1 MACMNVSARLPD
13 GTHAWGVSYWE
24 TLPPEQLEEYLSM
37 KTGLHANIGETSAV
51 MAVRPELVD
60 LTHAVAEWPDF
71 PEFHSPAFPA
81 VLAYFE
87 TNPGSV
93 WRALRSGVWGDPRES
108 TAELG
113 KKFYSWIEDGVV
125 RHIQDVDETYR
136 RLNVRG

>member
-1 MACMNVSARLPD
+1 MGDRRGGECS
-13 GTHAWGVSYWE
+13 
-24 TLPPEQLEEYLSM
+24 
-37 KTGLHANIGETSAV
+37 KTRESVPNCQ
-51 MAVRPELVD
+51 
-60 LTHAVAEWPDF
+60 AEWPDF

-93 WRALRSGVWGDPRES
+93 WRALRSGVWGDPRKS
-108 TAELG
+108 SAELG